1 MENNSTMERSPPSD
15 TQITPTTPVAVGTNS
30 NTILGK
36 RGTLGISEMEGES
49 VSGMGYLDE

>member
-1 MENNSTMERSPPSD
+1 MENNSIMERSPPSD
-15 TQITPTTPVAVGTNS
+15 PKITPTTPVAVITNS

-49 VSGMGYLDE
+49 ASGMGYLDE